1 MIKRYPIILS
11 MILLIM
17 GATLLGCCQQY
28 NSIAAGISGQVVDS
42 YGIGISGA
50 KIWIIDGNGQ
60 AKSTA
65 SNATGGYSM
74 ILAPGSYSITAELS
88 GYSFTSANVQ
98 VQTNA
103 IFTAPR
109 IVGYWAGAAPQATV
123 SPSVGFGL
131 YGQQYYGPQ
140 YYGGATGWVQG
151 RVIDQTGAGVPYA
164 SLNVD
169 GWRTAYTTDEQ
180 GNYRLELSP
189 GMHIIDPFKS
199 GYGIPPR
206 AAFVAAGQTTGL
218 DFIAKGVV
226 ALGKG
231 RM

>member
-1 MIKRYPIILS
+1 MIKRYLIILS

-17 GATLLGCCQQY
+17 GAPFLGCCQPDS
-28 NSIAAGISGQVVDS
+28 NTAAGISGQVVDS
-42 YGIGISGA
+42 YGQGISGA
-50 KIWIIDGNGQ
+50 RVWIIDGNGQ
-60 AKSTA
+60 AKEPA

-74 ILAPGSYSITAELS
+74 ILAPGSYTITADLS
-88 GYSFTSANVQ
+88 GYSFTSATMQ
-98 VQTNA
+98 VETNA
-103 IFTAPR
+103 VSTAPR

-123 SPSVGFGL
+123 SPAFGQ
-131 YGQQYYGPQ
+131 YGQQYDGLQ
-140 YYGGATGWVQG
+140 YYGGATGWLQG
-151 RVIDQTGAGVPYA
+151 RVIDQTGAGVHFA

-206 AAFVAAGQTTGL
+206 AAFVASGQTTNL

-226 ALGKG
+226 ALG
-231 RM
+231 